1 MTKLQIRLSSIFFGS
16 VEADLTQ
23 NFSSVQRS
31 GQQIKEEISGFDH
44 ALAFGAS
51 DDQLSVQRKNRR
63 WPICGWVGMDQASA
77 NRAAVAHLYVAKMR
91 SRLRQQRTD
100 TAQQIGR
107 LNVVV
112 RSHGANADL
121 STFLADVREVLD
133 LADID
138 QHGGLHQTQLHRWN
152 QAMATGQDLGVI
164 FVLSQELQGVIQTF
178 RGNVIELCWDH
189 GVLLCGPC

>member
-31 GQQIKEEISGFDH
+31 GQQIKEEISGLDH
-44 ALAFGAS
+44 ALGFGDS

-63 WPICGWVGMDQASA
+63 WPICGWVGMDQTSA

-121 STFLADVREVLD
+121 STFLADGREVLD

-138 QHGGLHQTQLHRWN
+138 QHGGLHHTQVQRSKH
-152 QAMATGQDLGVI
+152 ATATSHDLCVI
-164 FVLSQELQGVIQTF
+164 FLGSQ
-178 RGNVIELCWDH
+178 R
-189 GVLLCGPC
+189 